1 MYNENDNTDLT
12 GTESETTEN
21 NDNSSGVYGSS
32 FKDYTYSTYDY
43 NSFYDENYSN
53 SYDKANNTTDNSESQ
68 TSYNS
73 TVDKLDDNK
82 VSETLSDDSD
92 SIDSFKNFDN
102 LNSVDSFEAFD
113 STNVVNAF
121 NSTSNNLNNS
131 TNNSQQIVPPDEDA
145 TIYLDEF
152 WKEAVNYN
160 NSLSKIQKR
169 KNKLK
174 LMHIPTIIAF
184 IIAILTIVFGYI
196 GISTSGVASSIFHDI
211 SNGLF
216 FLTFFVII
224 IVSIF
229 FRRDYASDFRPKYLK
244 DILNYQNID
253 SYLYYSGRTTFKSK
267 VPYCLTEPASYEETK
282 KMCTNYIIFSVLTL
296 FVIGNII
303 TFMRFGMSIT
313 PIFVSNIILI
323 FPCVGLIIIF
333 NALDPYMQLKSGYYD
348 ETVEAVCV
356 EVESKIR
363 RSSSVS
369 SNSNTT
375 TVVYRP
381 FLYARCNNGQ
391 KYILFNDSFNNFHIP
406 YVGEITKLKLNSH
419 NPLKFVVIK
428 SKLSDKKLW
437 FGIIWLI
444 LGGLIY
450 FSVVFNTTF

>member
-1 MYNENDNTDLT
+1 MYNENDNSDLT

-21 NDNSSGVYGSS
+21 NDNSSGTYGGS

-43 NSFYDENYSN
+43 SSFYDENYSN
-53 SYDKANNTTDNSESQ
+53 SYDNANNTTD
-68 TSYNS
+68 
-73 TVDKLDDNK
+73 
-82 VSETLSDDSD
+82 
-92 SIDSFKNFDN
+92 DSFNDYDNENSFSNYKNSG
-102 LNSVDSFEAFD
+102 SVGTFN
-113 STNVVNAF
+113 TYNPYNVTG
-121 NSTSNNLNNS
+121 SDNNS
-131 TNNSQQIVPPDEDA
+131 TNVYQKYNETQEDA
-145 TIYLDEF
+145 TTYLDNF
-152 WKEAVNYN
+152 LKEAVNYN
-160 NSLSKIQKR
+160 HSLSKTQKR
-169 KNKLK
+169 QNKLR

-196 GISTSGVASSIFHDI
+196 GISTSGVVSSIFHDL

-229 FRRDYASDFRPKYLK
+229 FRRDYSSDFRPKYLK

-253 SYLYYSGRTTFKSK
+253 SYLYYSGRTTFKSE

-282 KMCTNYIIFSVLTL
+282 KLCTNYIIFSILTL

-303 TFMRFGMSIT
+303 TFMRFGMSIV
-313 PIFVSNIILI
+313 PIFVSNITLI

-369 SNSNTT
+369 SNSRTT

-391 KYILFNDSFNNFHIP
+391 KYILFNESFNNFHIP
-406 YVGEITKLKLNSH
+406 YVGEITKLKVNSH

-428 SKLSDKKLW
+428 SKLSNQKLW

-450 FSVVFNTTF
+450 LSVVFNTTF

>member
-1 MYNENDNTDLT
+1 METYIPMYNENDNSDLT

-21 NDNSSGVYGSS
+21 NDNSSGTYGGS

-43 NSFYDENYSN
+43 SSFYDENYSN
-53 SYDKANNTTDNSESQ
+53 SYDKSNNTTD
-68 TSYNS
+68 
-73 TVDKLDDNK
+73 
-82 VSETLSDDSD
+82 
-92 SIDSFKNFDN
+92 DSFNDYDNENSFSNYKNSG
-102 LNSVDSFEAFD
+102 SVGTFN
-113 STNVVNAF
+113 TYNPYNVTG
-121 NSTSNNLNNS
+121 SDNNS
-131 TNNSQQIVPPDEDA
+131 TNVYQKYNETQEDA
-145 TIYLDEF
+145 TTYLDNF
-152 WKEAVNYN
+152 LKEAVNYN
-160 NSLSKIQKR
+160 HSLSKTQKR
-169 KNKLK
+169 QNKLR

-196 GISTSGVASSIFHDI
+196 GISTSGVVSSIFHDL

-229 FRRDYASDFRPKYLK
+229 FRRDYSSDFRPKYLK

-253 SYLYYSGRTTFKSK
+253 SYLYYSGRTTFKSE

-282 KMCTNYIIFSVLTL
+282 KLCTNYIIFSILTL

-303 TFMRFGMSIT
+303 TFMRFGMSIV
-313 PIFVSNIILI
+313 PIFVSNITLI

-369 SNSNTT
+369 SNSRTT

-391 KYILFNDSFNNFHIP
+391 KYIMFNESFNNFHIP
-406 YVGEITKLKLNSH
+406 YVGEITKLKVNSH

-428 SKLSDKKLW
+428 SKLSNQKLW

-450 FSVVFNTTF
+450 LSVVFNTTF

>member
-1 MYNENDNTDLT
+1 MYNENDNSDLT

-21 NDNSSGVYGSS
+21 NDNSSGTYGGS

-43 NSFYDENYSN
+43 SSFYDENYSN
-53 SYDKANNTTDNSESQ
+53 SYDNANNTTD
-68 TSYNS
+68 
-73 TVDKLDDNK
+73 
-82 VSETLSDDSD
+82 
-92 SIDSFKNFDN
+92 DSFNDYDNENSFSNYKNSG
-102 LNSVDSFEAFD
+102 SVGTFN
-113 STNVVNAF
+113 TYNPYNVTG
-121 NSTSNNLNNS
+121 SDNNS
-131 TNNSQQIVPPDEDA
+131 TNVYQKYNETQEDA
-145 TIYLDEF
+145 TTYLDNF
-152 WKEAVNYN
+152 LKEAVNYN
-160 NSLSKIQKR
+160 HSLSKTQKR
-169 KNKLK
+169 QNKLR

-196 GISTSGVASSIFHDI
+196 GISTSGVVSSIFHDL

-229 FRRDYASDFRPKYLK
+229 FRRDYSSDFRPKYLK

-253 SYLYYSGRTTFKSK
+253 SYLYYSGRTTFKSE

-282 KMCTNYIIFSVLTL
+282 KLCTNYIIFSILTL

-303 TFMRFGMSIT
+303 TFMRFGMSIV
-313 PIFVSNIILI
+313 PIFVSNITLI

-369 SNSNTT
+369 SNSRTT

-391 KYILFNDSFNNFHIP
+391 KYIMFNESFNNFHIP
-406 YVGEITKLKLNSH
+406 YVGEITKLKVNSH

-428 SKLSDKKLW
+428 SKLSNQKLW

-450 FSVVFNTTF
+450 LSVVFNTTF

>member
-1 MYNENDNTDLT
+1 METYIPMYNENDKPDLT
-12 GTESETTEN
+12 GTENETTEN
-21 NDNSSGVYGSS
+21 NDNSPGTYGGS

-53 SYDKANNTTDNSESQ
+53 SYDKTNDT
-68 TSYNS
+68 
-73 TVDKLDDNK
+73 
-82 VSETLSDDSD
+82 
-92 SIDSFKNFDN
+92 
-102 LNSVDSFEAFD
+102 NSVDSFNNFD
-113 STNVVNAF
+113 NENSFGNYKNSSSVETYNTYNSYNVTG
-121 NSTSNNLNNS
+121 SDNNS
-131 TNNSQQIVPPDEDA
+131 TNVYQKYNETQEDA
-145 TIYLDEF
+145 TAYLDNF
-152 WKEAVNYN
+152 LKEAVNYN
-160 NSLSKIQKR
+160 HSLSKIQKR

-224 IVSIF
+224 IVSVF

-253 SYLYYSGRTTFKSK
+253 SYLYYSGRTTFKSE

-282 KMCTNYIIFSVLTL
+282 KMCTNYIIFSILTL

-369 SNSNTT
+369 SNSSTT

-391 KYILFNDSFNNFHIP
+391 KYILFNESFNNFHIP

-428 SKLSDKKLW
+428 SKLSNQKLW

>member
-1 MYNENDNTDLT
+1 MYNENDNSDLT

-21 NDNSSGVYGSS
+21 NDNSSGTYGGS

-43 NSFYDENYSN
+43 SSFYDENYSN
-53 SYDKANNTTDNSESQ
+53 SYDKSNNTTD
-68 TSYNS
+68 
-73 TVDKLDDNK
+73 
-82 VSETLSDDSD
+82 
-92 SIDSFKNFDN
+92 DSFNDYDNENSFSNYKNSG
-102 LNSVDSFEAFD
+102 SVGTFN
-113 STNVVNAF
+113 TYNPYNVTG
-121 NSTSNNLNNS
+121 SDNNS
-131 TNNSQQIVPPDEDA
+131 TNVYQKYNETQEDA
-145 TIYLDEF
+145 TTYLDNF
-152 WKEAVNYN
+152 LKEAVNYN
-160 NSLSKIQKR
+160 HSLSKTQKR
-169 KNKLK
+169 QNKLR

-196 GISTSGVASSIFHDI
+196 GISTSGVVSSIFHDL

-229 FRRDYASDFRPKYLK
+229 FRRDYSSDFRPKYLK

-253 SYLYYSGRTTFKSK
+253 SYLYYSGRTTFKSE

-282 KMCTNYIIFSVLTL
+282 KLCTNYIIFSILTL

-303 TFMRFGMSIT
+303 TFMRFGMSIV
-313 PIFVSNIILI
+313 PIFVSNITLI

-369 SNSNTT
+369 SNSRTT

-391 KYILFNDSFNNFHIP
+391 KYIMFNESFNNFHIP
-406 YVGEITKLKLNSH
+406 YVGEITKLKVNSH

-428 SKLSDKKLW
+428 SKLSNQKLW

-450 FSVVFNTTF
+450 LSVVFNTTF